1 MDGINYPEFYRAQGL
16 EPVKIRGD
24 EWDCRCPFHQ
34 DKNPSLNVNVRTG
47 QWQCHG
53 CGEKGNEITFYSKL
67 HNCNTVDAAQAIK
80 GSGPSDPPPRRP
92 VTPQSKPADSDPP
105 KFMEPKEAEE
115 AHSRLLKTKQSLT
128 WLQEARGLTVETV
141 KRFRLGLTTKGDRI
155 TIPVC
160 DEEGRLLNLR
170 LYDWRHTSD
179 QKFLNTKGFGAIR
192 LWPAESLKA
201 DSVVLVE
208 GEPDCLLA
216 CQLGYAA
223 ITGTGGAGNWKA
235 EWTPLLKGKSVAIIY
250 DADQAGKD
258 GRQKVAEALAG
269 TAREI
274 RFVDLPLPGTKED
287 KDLTD
292 YVLKHGA
299 TRANLDALISGATVY
314 KPPGKEPEPE
324 QSVDDILGGLPEQI
338 NFREHQAGYQKI
350 VRQIALMR
358 PGQREY
364 YINLVKER
372 FKISKAAIREDVK
385 LQEMALKIEPAVPQ
399 PLDVP
404 RDPDMCLAQDMRGDV
419 FHYLVY
425 VSTNKGTFVPRLV
438 TSEKQLVEVPE
449 EKAEELP
456 QDTNRWSL
464 DKLTPFNVFEFL
476 SGSREVRPREVY
488 AEIEAFVRRFMWYN
502 DERLYKLIP
511 VWIME
516 SYMFMVFDEVGY
528 LALVGTKRTGKT
540 RLFEIFEMLCFNAV
554 MSSSATDAYIYRTV
568 ERSRSTLLFDEADS
582 LRKAPKEA
590 VNEKLEIIRSGYK
603 RFGKVGR
610 CEGENSRTVT
620 FSTYSMKAVANVTG
634 LEEALEDRVIHVNV
648 ERKPKEI
655 QVEKMLKRD
664 LQDTVQ
670 VLRNKLYFFG
680 LQHARTVAEVYRG
693 YRPEGLEDRE
703 AEIWGG
709 LLSLA
714 RYIDPSIHDEI
725 LTLAIDNRKRKDLR
739 EGLESSE
746 AQMIMAIWNLI
757 REGEP
762 TIIDTG
768 RKYFSAEKVKE
779 VILEQL
785 GWESLTYNRLA
796 GELVKLRVIEDTEEY
811 KKRVKTRN
819 DKGHLVRKMCYQ
831 LDPVRIATAAAKY
844 SVELDDLPVG
854 VQAAASRTVSKDEE
868 PWE

>member
-1 MDGINYPEFYRAQGL
+1 MEGINYPDFYRAQGL
-16 EPVKIRGD
+16 EPAKIRGD

-34 DKNPSLNVNVRTG
+34 DSKPSLNVNVRTG
-47 QWQCHG
+47 QWQCHA
-53 CGEKGNEITFYSKL
+53 CGEKGNEVTFYAKL
-67 HNCNTVDAAQAIK
+67 HNCSTQEAARTIK
-80 GSGPSDPPPRRP
+80 GSGPASPPPRRP
-92 VTPQSKPADSDPP
+92 VTFQPKPSEPP
-105 KFMEPKEAEE
+105 KFMNPKEAEE
-115 AHSRLLKTKQSLT
+115 AHSRLLKAKQPLA
-128 WLQEARGLTVETV
+128 WLQEARGLTLESV
-141 KRFRLGLTTKGDRI
+141 KRFRLGLTAKGDRI
-155 TIPVC
+155 TIPIY

-170 LYDWRHTSD
+170 LYDWQHKSD
-179 QKFLNTKGFGAIR
+179 QKFLNTKGFGTIR

-223 ITGTGGAGNWKA
+223 LTGTGGAGNWKA
-235 EWTPLLKGKSVAIIY
+235 EWSEQLRGKSVAIIY
-250 DADQAGKD
+250 DADQAGRD

-269 TAREI
+269 VAREI
-274 RFVDLPLPGTKED
+274 RLVDLPLPGTKDD

-299 TRANLDALISGATVY
+299 TKADLDALISAATVY
-314 KPPGKEPEPE
+314 GPPKKDPE
-324 QSVDDILGGLPEQI
+324 QEASVDDLLADLPEHI
-338 NFREHQAGYQKI
+338 NFQEHQTAYQKI
-350 VRQIALMR
+350 VKQIAAMR
-358 PGQREY
+358 PGAREY

-372 FKISKAAIREDVK
+372 FKIGKGAIREDVK

-399 PLDVP
+399 ALDAP
-404 RDPDMCLAQDMRGDV
+404 RDFDLCLAQDMRGEV
-419 FHYLVY
+419 FHYLIY
-425 VSTNKGTFVPRLV
+425 ISTNKGTFVPRLV
-438 TSEKQLVEVPE
+438 TSERQLVEIPE

-456 QDTNRWSL
+456 EDTNRWSL

-476 SGSREVRPREVY
+476 AGSRKVNPVDLY
-488 AEIEAFVRRFMWYN
+488 AEIEAFIRRFMWYG

-511 VWIME
+511 LWIME
-516 SYMFMVFDEVGY
+516 SYVFMVFDEVGY

-540 RLFEIFEMLCFNAV
+540 RLFEILEMLCFNAT

-568 ERSRSTLLFDEADS
+568 ERSRATLLFDEADS

-620 FSTYSMKAVANVTG
+620 FSTYSMKAIANVTG

-648 ERKPKEI
+648 ERKPKEV
-655 QVEKMLKRD
+655 QVEKMLKRE
-664 LQDTVQ
+664 LRDTAQ

-680 LQHARTVAEVYRG
+680 LQHAKPIADIYRS

-714 RYIDPSIHDEI
+714 RYLNPVIHDEI
-725 LTLAIDNRKRKDLR
+725 LTLAIDNRKRKELR
-739 EGLESSE
+739 EGLESNE
-746 AQMIMAIWNLI
+746 AQMIMAIWSLV

-762 TIIDTG
+762 MVVDMG
-768 RKYFSAEKVKE
+768 RKYFSAERTKE

-796 GELVKLRVIEDTEEY
+796 GELVKLRIIEDTEEY

-819 DKGHLVRKMCYQ
+819 DKGHLIRKMCYL
-831 LDPVRIATAAAKY
+831 LDPVRIARAATKY
-844 SVELDDLPVG
+844 SVELDDLPVE
-854 VQAAASRTVSKDEE
+854 VRMAVSQIASTGEE